1 MNYLYKKYN
10 MENIFES
17 EKNFTDFMQD
27 VVVGDTIRII
37 SGGKTFDSQV
47 LNVTQNQIGIEM
59 AGVKYLIHPNSLN
72 GDTLETFRVS
82 GGNKY
87 KAITRDVTKITLIR
101 NGSIVNAITPKKPSK
116 NNSTNKKDIILPFF
130 KDAYKSI
137 QEEFSKITDKSKI
150 LIKTGKLS
158 TNDTI
163 NDTTI
168 SEMELKV
175 VKIFKNSILK
185 VLVENVSG
193 SDSSLNKL
201 KNTYLRMNLNTCLLL
216 DQKGIKIEFKTM
228 EKPYTKVFVED
239 VFDIEVN
246 EYQEKT
252 SKVTLDD
259 LWSKKEFRDLYNKE
273 PSLFG
278 KLLGQGPKGIAR
290 VNQLMDKYGVNKT
303 YNTKNSKVEFEYIG
317 KQLNTEIVRLNNGD
331 RYVGKFI
338 TAREIRLI
346 NPNKRNISISIK
358 LIDEIRM
365 NTYTVH
371 IMKNTI
377 KNSQSV
383 SEKIGEG
390 VIKILNKNFK

>member
-1 MNYLYKKYN
+1 

-17 EKNFTDFMQD
+17 EKYFTDFMQD

-37 SGGKTFDSQV
+37 SGGKTFNSQV

-87 KAITRDVTKITLIR
+87 KAVTRDVTKITLIR
-101 NGSIVNAITPKKPSK
+101 NGSIINTITPKKPST
-116 NNSTNKKDIILPFF
+116 NNSDDKNKRDVILPFF

-137 QEEFSKITDKSKI
+137 QEEFNKITDKSKI

-228 EKPYTKVFVED
+228 EKPYTKVFIEN